1 MKVGDLAKIVLPSFI
16 GDSQLIIDA
25 WHDEKPVLI
34 LDESTVEHH
43 DGAKQRLVLIQ
54 YGGRQTWVP
63 ADDLELYKKDE

>member
-1 MKVGDLAKIVLPSFI
+1 MKVGDLARIVLPSFV

-34 LDESTVEHH
+34 LDESIVDHH

-54 YGGRQTWVP
+54 CGERQTWVP
-63 ADDLELYKKDE
+63 AADLELYEKK